1 MEQETLNS
9 ITSKV
14 SEIERLLLMTRG
26 RMRDNSD
33 RFPEFKEA
41 RTLAKEAYNLL
52 VLNGGR
58 AED

>member
-1 MEQETLNS
+1 
-9 ITSKV
+9 
-14 SEIERLLLMTRG
+14 
-26 RMRDNSD
+26 MRDNSD